1 MKKNIRSVD
10 GNDDGPEDGWK
21 KGEDLFRFKAGGG
34 PSKKRIG
41 STRSKNIRVPKPSQE
56 YTNKI

>member
-10 GNDDGPEDGWK
+10 RNDDGPEDGWK

-34 PSKKRIG
+34 PSKRRIG
-41 STRSKNIRVPKPSQE
+41 SMRSKNAGVLEPS
-56 YTNKI
+56 